1 MISVFEFKSVIL
13 FWSYKMHRI
22 SKSLNLIQKAWYSCL
37 TKNTKSQYRCNLS
50 RPSLLIQLPTEILSK
65 IILELLNEWSLT
77 RTLKITY
84 LRGHID
90 LYENLPEL
98 STHRMIP
105 LSQVNTLF
113 YELVWSIALK
123 YSYWD
128 EKVELPKK
136 HVQGKAMI
144 RREPFVFSQ
153 NMLKPRG
160 IEPVNKFYITGPL
173 SQKRLRFVQNL
184 MMDKVPF
191 LFTSVGK
198 GLQRS
203 ITYPKLQ
210 YLTRLRITTD
220 FVYETA
226 DKYKAIERRFPKY
239 WQENHCRFK
248 QKDADIPPFYEAGLR
263 QQTTDKL
270 AIETKIHIYYEIL
283 ICTAVAKMVSQQDH
297 LVKCTIFNGTCFGG
311 LHTLLWCFAKE
322 NIISQVDTLQ
332 LYISSKSKICNVCA
346 ELFELLNLDH
356 LNLIHNQ
363 HGLVTQELATL
374 LIENNPGLRVLY
386 CDDSNVTYIN
396 FSRNLELLKVGS
408 RPFFWS
414 LKIPLSQQF
423 PRLIELYL
431 NFQAHIDE
439 KYINGKLMHLP
450 TLKTLRVSGVVY
462 MNTKLICCLLESN
475 PTVTVFSIYTKDPY
489 ELLESLYRNMSH
501 IKLLDIS
508 YQNLWQEVHYRELDI
523 ESLLD
528 VILTNASSLEMVM
541 IHKSL
546 ETNPILFRKLAT
558 KLTSEYEGNTK
569 YLRYLY
575 IFTDNRNQ
583 NELDVQTPA
592 SNFFADLEHDTSQ
605 LSPYNPDVKQ
615 TYRIDCVM
623 FKNEM
628 DTKRCRLEIDVRGIQ
643 KLVESHQV
651 NSAQSKRVSTTT
663 VSAENA
669 SR

>member
-1 MISVFEFKSVIL
+1 
-13 FWSYKMHRI
+13 MHRI
-22 SKSLNLIQKAWYSCL
+22 SKTLNLIQKAWYSCL

-90 LYENLPEL
+90 LFENLPEL
-98 STHRMIP
+98 STHHMIP

-113 YELVWSIALK
+113 YELVWSIAFK

-128 EKVELPKK
+128 EKVETPKK

-153 NMLKPRG
+153 NMLKSRG
-160 IEPVNKFYITGPL
+160 IDPVNKFYITGSL
-173 SQKRLRFVQNL
+173 CEKRLRFVQNL
-184 MMDKVPF
+184 MMDEIPF
-191 LFTSVGK
+191 LFKSVGK

-203 ITYPKLQ
+203 FTYPKLQ
-210 YLTRLRITTD
+210 YLTRLRITTC

-226 DKYKAIERRFPKY
+226 DKYETIERRFPKY
-239 WQENHCRFK
+239 WKKNHCRFQNMGIK
-248 QKDADIPPFYEAGLR
+248 IPYFYKDKLS

-270 AIETKIHIYYEIL
+270 AIETKIRIYYAIL

-297 LVKCTIFNGTCFGG
+297 PVKCTIFNGNCIGG
-311 LHTLLWCFAKE
+311 LHILLWCFAKE

-332 LYISSKSKICNVCA
+332 LCVSSKYNNCNVCA
-346 ELFELLNLDH
+346 KLFELLNLDQ
-356 LNLIHNQ
+356 LNLIHTK
-363 HGLVTQELATL
+363 HGFITQELATL
-374 LIENNPGLRVLY
+374 LIENNPELRVLY
-386 CDDSNVTYIN
+386 CDDSNVTHIN
-396 FSRNLELLKVGS
+396 FSQNLELLKVGS

-414 LKIPLSQQF
+414 SKIPLSQQF

-439 KYINGKLMHLP
+439 KYINEKLMHLP

-462 MNTKLICCLLESN
+462 LNTKLICCLLESN
-475 PTVTVFSIYTKDPY
+475 PTVTVFSIYTRDPY
-489 ELLESLYRNMSH
+489 ELLESLYRNMPH

-546 ETNPILFRKLAT
+546 ETKTILFRKLAT
-558 KLTSEYEGNTK
+558 KLTSEYKGNTK

-592 SNFFADLEHDTSQ
+592 SNFFADLEHDTSH

-623 FKNEM
+623 FKNEI
-628 DTKRCRLEIDVRGIQ
+628 DTKRCRLEIDVCGIQ

-651 NSAQSKRVSTTT
+651 NNAQSKKVSTTT

-669 SR
+669 SL